1 MSKHSKPVGVWFS
14 ELGGLNMVYHMWG
27 YPDLQA
33 RADIRKQVAADPVW
47 SDAVKSLAPLMLEMS
62 AKILVP
68 TSFSPM
74 Q

>member
-1 MSKHSKPVGVWFS
+1 
-14 ELGGLNMVYHMWG
+14 MWG

-33 RADIRKQVAADPVW
+33 RADVRKQVAADPAW
-47 SDAVKSLAPLMLEMS
+47 SDAVKGLAPLMLEMS
-62 AKILVP
+62 AKILIP